1 MAAEPNLYWNLRRYR
16 SRNYSKA
23 RDLTQFCL
31 SNDFKPHS
39 QKGGG
44 ERFRILIS
52 TCDDLPMSAESQLR
66 QLQMQDD
73 ASLRADVRAL
83 GELLGQS
90 LIRQEGKALFDLV
103 ERVRAAVRSGSAEA
117 ELKSVNVEQAE
128 QLVRAFST
136 YFHLANVAEQVH
148 RSRVLAKER
157 EESGSWIAQA
167 IGKIEKARESGYE
180 FTVDDLK
187 NWLDGFSVRPV
198 FTAHPTEASR
208 RSVLNK
214 LALISDLLET
224 ANSKRKESRLS
235 EAIDL
240 LWQTDELRVERP
252 LVIDEAVNAL
262 YYLDDLFRF
271 TIPEVLEEFANE
283 ISKLGVEIPP
293 NAKPLSFGTWI
304 GGDRDGN
311 PNVTPDVT
319 RETIVVQVGHAIRVI
334 TEAMS
339 KLRQSLSVSTRII
352 EVSDELRESVE
363 KDLANIP
370 EFEPRYRRLNAR
382 EPYRLK
388 TTAIVHK
395 LELTRKRHAA
405 GAPHVPGRD
414 YDNTQELL
422 DDLYVMR
429 DSLLRNRGELIAHG
443 ELERVIRVVNA
454 FGLIHATM
462 DVREHS
468 QMHHAAISNF
478 GIDSNYPNLSPE
490 QRFDIL
496 ISELSTSAL
505 RAPKGLD
512 TQSAKTLDTFKAIH
526 ELITQFGPEVIETY
540 IISMTKSPADVI
552 AAVVLAKEAGLID
565 IQNNVAKIGFVPL
578 LETVAELRAADSIL
592 DKLLSNPIY
601 RKLISLRDDVQEVML
616 GYSDSNKD
624 AGIATSQWEIHQAQ
638 RRLRDT
644 AMKYGV
650 KLRLF
655 HGRGGSV
662 GRGGGPTYD
671 ALIALPWGS
680 LDGQIKMTEQG
691 EVISDKY
698 SIPMLARENVE
709 LTLAAALE
717 ATVLNRGPRQP
728 KEALTKWND
737 CMETISENAFQR
749 YRGLVT
755 HPDLPSYFYA
765 STPVE
770 QLGDM
775 FLGSRPSRRQGAN
788 DGIENLRAIPWV
800 FGWTQSRQI
809 VPGWYGVGSGLKAAR
824 ESGKA
829 SVLKEMLSDWHFF
842 KTFISNVEMTMAK
855 TDMKMAEHYVKTL
868 VPVELHHF
876 FHDIKAEFELTSR
889 EINELRGNDN
899 LLGDQPLLA
908 RTLQIRDQ
916 YLAPLHMMQV
926 NLLERVR
933 QAGESSDPS
942 LRRALLLTINGV
954 ALGLRNTG

>member
-1 MAAEPNLYWNLRRYR
+1 MLV
-16 SRNYSKA
+16 
-23 RDLTQFCL
+23 
-31 SNDFKPHS
+31 
-39 QKGGG
+39 
-44 ERFRILIS
+44 
-52 TCDDLPMSAESQLR
+52 SAESQLR
-66 QLQMQDD
+66 QIQMQDD
-73 ASLRADVRAL
+73 ASLRSDVRAL
-83 GELLGQS
+83 GELLGKS
-90 LIRQEGKALFDLV
+90 LIRQEGQSLYDLV
-103 ERVRAAVRSGSAEA
+103 EKVRAAVRSGQGES
-117 ELKSVNVEQAE
+117 ELERVDVDQAV

-148 RSRVLAKER
+148 RSRVLSKER
-157 EESGSWIAQA
+157 ETSGSWIAQA
-167 IGKIEKARESGYE
+167 VDKILEAEKSGHE
-180 FTVDDLK
+180 IKIDDLRS
-187 NWLDGFSVRPV
+187 WLADFSVRPV

-208 RSVLNK
+208 RSVLSK
-214 LALISDLLET
+214 LAQISDLLEMP
-224 ANSKRKESRLS
+224 NSRVRDARLS

-271 TIPEVLEEFANE
+271 TVPEVLEEFALE
-283 ISKLGVEIPP
+283 VARLGVSIDPSD
-293 NAKPLSFGTWI
+293 KPLSFGTWI

-334 TEAMS
+334 SEAIS
-339 KLRQSLSVSTRII
+339 ELRQSLSVSTRII
-352 EVSDELRESVE
+352 KVSKALEDSVAE
-363 KDLANIP
+363 DLANIP
-370 EFEPRYRRLNAR
+370 EFEGRYRRLNAR

-388 TTAIVHK
+388 TTAIVHR

-405 GAPHVPGRD
+405 GGPHVSGRD
-414 YDNTQELL
+414 YANTQELL
-422 DDLYVMR
+422 DDLNIMR
-429 DSLLRNRGELIAHG
+429 ESLLENHGELIAKG
-443 ELERVIRVVNA
+443 QLERVIRTVST

-468 QMHHAAISNF
+468 QAHHAALANF
-478 GIDSNYPNLSPE
+478 GINDKYLELEPE
-490 QRFDIL
+490 VRFDL
-496 ISELSTSAL
+496 LVNELGNPNN
-505 RAPKGLD
+505 RAPKNLD
-512 TQSAKTLDTFKAIH
+512 EQSAKVLDTFKAISD
-526 ELITQFGPEVIETY
+526 LIEQFGPEVIETY
-540 IISMTKSPADVI
+540 IISMTKHPEDLV
-552 AAVVLAKEAGLID
+552 AATVLAKEAGLID
-565 IQNNVAKIGFVPL
+565 LTNDIAKIGFAPL
-578 LETVAELRAADSIL
+578 LETVAELRSADQIL
-592 DKLLSNPIY
+592 ERLLSNPTY
-601 RKLISLRDDVQEVML
+601 RKLVKLRGDIQEVML

-638 RRLRDT
+638 RRLRDV
-644 AMKYGV
+644 AIKYGV

-698 SIPMLARENVE
+698 SIPMLAKENVE

-728 KEALTKWND
+728 TEFLTKWNS
-737 CMETISENAFQR
+737 CMDLISEHAFAR
-749 YRGLVT
+749 YRSLID
-755 HPDLPSYFYA
+755 HPNLPEYFYA

-775 FLGSRPSRRQGAN
+775 FLGSRPSRRQSATAGL
-788 DGIENLRAIPWV
+788 DSLRAIPWV

-824 ESGKA
+824 EAGQID
-829 SVLKEMLSDWHFF
+829 VLRQMLDEWHFF

-855 TDMKMAEHYVKTL
+855 TDLEMAERYVRAL
-868 VPVELHHF
+868 VPDELRHF
-876 FHDIKAEFELTSR
+876 FDQIKAEFELTSL
-889 EINELRGNDN
+889 EINNLRGNRD

-916 YLAPLHMMQV
+916 YLAPLHILQV
-926 NLLERVR
+926 NLLQRVR
-933 QAGESSDPS
+933 ESGDSADPL

>member
-1 MAAEPNLYWNLRRYR
+1 
-16 SRNYSKA
+16 
-23 RDLTQFCL
+23 
-31 SNDFKPHS
+31 
-39 QKGGG
+39 
-44 ERFRILIS
+44 
-52 TCDDLPMSAESQLR
+52 
-66 QLQMQDD
+66 
-73 ASLRADVRAL
+73 V
-83 GELLGQS
+83 
-90 LIRQEGKALFDLV
+90 
-103 ERVRAAVRSGSAEA
+103 
-117 ELKSVNVEQAE
+117 AE
-128 QLVRAFST
+128 QL
-136 YFHLANVAEQVH
+136 H
-148 RSRVLAKER
+148 RSRVLENER
-157 EESGSWIAQA
+157 TESGSWIAQA
-167 IGKIEKARESGYE
+167 VDKIEAARKSGLE
-180 FTVDDLK
+180 IKLDDLNK
-187 NWLDGFSVRPV
+187 WLSDFSVRPV

-208 RSVLNK
+208 RSVLSK
-214 LALISDLLET
+214 LAQISDLLEMP
-224 ANSKRKESRLS
+224 ASRVRDARLS

-262 YYLDDLFRF
+262 YYLDDLFRL
-271 TIPEVLEEFANE
+271 TVPEVLDEFAIE
-283 ISKLGVEIPP
+283 VARLGVTISPT
-293 NAKPLSFGTWI
+293 AKPLSFGTWI

-334 TEAMS
+334 SEAMS

-352 EVSDELRESVE
+352 KVSEELQASVE
-363 KDLANIP
+363 RDLANIP
-370 EFEPRYRRLNAR
+370 EFEARYRRLNAR

-388 TTAIVHK
+388 TTAIVHR

-405 GAPHVPGRD
+405 GTPHVPGRD
-414 YDNTQELL
+414 YQNTEELL
-422 DDLYVMR
+422 DDLNIMR
-429 DSLLRNRGELIAHG
+429 DSLLANHGELIATG
-443 ELERVIRVVNA
+443 QLERIIRTVSA

-468 QMHHAAISNF
+468 QIHHAALANF
-478 GIDSNYPNLSPE
+478 GIAPNYAEQSPDSL
-490 QRFDIL
+490 FDTL
-496 ISELSTSAL
+496 IAELEKSEL
-505 RAPKGLD
+505 RNPKDLD
-512 TQSAKTLDTFKAIH
+512 SQSAKTLDTFRAIN
-526 ELITQFGPEVIETY
+526 ELIAQFGPEVIETY
-540 IISMTKSPADVI
+540 IISMTKQPADVL
-552 AAVVLAKEAGLID
+552 AAVVLAKEAGLIE
-565 IQNNVAKIGFVPL
+565 INSGVAKIGFAPL
-578 LETVAELRAADSIL
+578 LETVAELRSADTIL
-592 DKLLSNPIY
+592 EKLLSNPAY
-601 RKLISLRDDVQEVML
+601 RKLVTLRGDEQEVML

-638 RRLRDT
+638 RRLRDV

-698 SIPMLARENVE
+698 SIPALARENVE

-717 ATVLNRGPRQP
+717 ATVLNRGPRQASENL
-728 KEALTKWND
+728 KQWNE
-737 CMETISENAFQR
+737 CMELLSENSFQR
-749 YRGLVT
+749 YRNLVS
-755 HPDLPSYFYA
+755 HQDLPAYFYA
-765 STPVE
+765 STPTE

-824 ESGKA
+824 EAGK
-829 SVLKEMLSDWHFF
+829 SEVLKQMLNEWHFF

-855 TDMKMAEHYVKTL
+855 TDLKMAANYVQAL
-868 VPVELHHF
+868 VPSNLHHF
-876 FHDIKAEFELTSR
+876 FDDIKSEFELTSK
-889 EINELRGNDN
+889 EINWLRGNEN

-916 YLAPLHMMQV
+916 YLAPLHIMQV

-933 QAGESSDPS
+933 QSGENADPL